1 MTRKHLSY
9 YTASWYAIGDNKQQ
23 KPQQRSAA
31 NPMISVTDE
40 LGDQHMLADS
50 ISPYSEA
57 DDADSEPLDSIP
69 ALINA
74 DHLQKT
80 VS

>member
-1 MTRKHLSY
+1 
-9 YTASWYAIGDNKQQ
+9 
-23 KPQQRSAA
+23 
-31 NPMISVTDE
+31 MISVTDE

-80 VS
+80 VSLLNTWYLRNDWTQNQQ